1 MALTQRIELRVD
13 DEFVDALTALA
24 SRLGKTRAEIIRD
37 ALNHYHKDVCEWDK
51 VHSINKH
58 NEYNEN
64 KAFGKAEPC
73 VA

>member
-13 DEFVDALTALA
+13 DEFVDCLTALA

-37 ALNHYHKDVCEWDK
+37 ALNHYQKDVWEWDK
-51 VHSINKH
+51 INSINKH
-58 NEYNEN
+58 NESIERTL
-64 KAFGKAEPC
+64 GKAEPC